1 MNLRLLAT
9 LLFALPFTSF
19 AQEEAVTSTGRVVIL
34 YPDSTWRLKPDAAD
48 VAAADSSAVG
58 QDSVV
63 TAPKVEPPKQFS
75 ETSTGFKG
83 FQKPPLKLANLP
95 EMSDGV
101 YQFKV
106 KVNKEGVVKEVVTL
120 QRGPNGEAEIL
131 MRNAITRL
139 KFLWDNSIVP
149 PLTEGVIKITVP
161 AVK

>member
-1 MNLRLLAT
+1 MNSRLLTT
-9 LLFALPFTSF
+9 LVILLPFASV
-19 AQEEAVTSTGRVVIL
+19 AQEEAMTSTGRVVIL
-34 YPDSTWRLKPDAAD
+34 YPDSTWKLKPAVPD
-48 VAAADSSAVG
+48 VVSVDSATHA
-58 QDSVV
+58 QDTIVA
-63 TAPKVEPPKQFS
+63 APKVEVPKQFS
-75 ETSTGFKG
+75 ESSTGFKG

-106 KVNKEGVVKEVVTL
+106 KVNKEGIVKEVVTL
-120 QRGPNGEAEIL
+120 QRGPNGEAEIM